1 MSRTGGTPERRR
13 LQGLRSRL
21 ARMALVYEE
30 RDREARDSHREA
42 TELEQ
47 RIAARFER
55 DVRPFVEL
63 RAELERVRRE
73 NAAVLRLVSE
83 AKDPP
88 GAPGPEGPPSNRLS
102 RGQLFEE
109 IEWGGRDDLKAK
121 VSGYVDLFRGH
132 EPIVD
137 LGCGRGEFIE
147 LAAQSGFAAYGI
159 DSDPA
164 ALADGQRLGLD
175 LRQGE
180 LFEHLAG
187 LAEGSM
193 GGLFCSQV
201 VEHLPPELI
210 PRMMEEIAR
219 VLGPGGVTVV
229 VTANPATFSTH
240 VQSFWRDPTHIR
252 PVPDVSLSFAA
263 RTAGLMVR
271 EVIYSSWPP
280 ESERLQ
286 RIDTHLDHPEVRAV
300 AARTNEA
307 IDKLNHLLY
316 GPEDYAVVAVKPA

>member
-1 MSRTGGTPERRR
+1 MSPTGGTPERRR

-30 RDREARDSHREA
+30 RDREARDRHREV
-42 TELEQ
+42 TELEE
-47 RIAARFER
+47 RITARFER
-55 DVRPFVEL
+55 DVRPFAEL
-63 RAELERVRRE
+63 RAELERVQRE

-83 AKDPP
+83 AKEGGP
-88 GAPGPEGPPSNRLS
+88 GLERPPSNRLS

-121 VSGYVDLFRGH
+121 VSGYVELFRGH

-147 LAAQSGFAAYGI
+147 LAAQSSLAAYGI

-187 LAEGSM
+187 LAEASM
-193 GGLFCSQV
+193 GGVFCSQV

-210 PRMMEEIAR
+210 PRLMEEIAR
-219 VLGPGGVTVV
+219 VLDRGGVTVV

-252 PVPDVSLSFAA
+252 PVPDVSLAFAA

-271 EVIYSSWPP
+271 EVVYSSWPP
-280 ESERLQ
+280 ESERLH
-286 RIDTHLDHPEVRAV
+286 RIDVHLDHPEVIAV
-300 AARTNEA
+300 AERTNA
-307 IDKLNHLLY
+307 VIDKLNHLLY